1 MNWLMRYGLP
11 MLGLIWAQTNVGIGT
26 TTPTHRLHLATGTL
40 RVEALSATGTSLAQ
54 ANSQGVLGRFTDP
67 TSMSQ
72 LLLGDATWGADI
84 SDWKLTGNSGTNPA
98 THFVGTTDAQD
109 FRIGVNATTR
119 WRILASDGRHWVG
132 QNTTATLNDA
142 QVSVEAPSGWI
153 AVYGQVTGGN
163 RPAVRGT
170 SGGGSGPAVG
180 GISTATNGWGAIG
193 IGGNAALPST
203 MPTDGGGAYGVA
215 PVAGVVGVFNEA
227 NSDSRAGGAFA
238 VRDGSNTYNW
248 VYIAGQQSGNARKI
262 HGAGTASTNI
272 RDPQSSHYHTL
283 FCPEAPEALF
293 YDQGQF
299 LLTSQK
305 AFIPLDTFLARHIL
319 PPYTIY
325 LQPWAPIRLAVT
337 HTTPEG
343 FFVEAEKAPDYPIRV
358 SYLLQ
363 ARNAYADERLPEV
376 NPHRYF
382 TPFQPVTTYL
392 SPQQLHKNPKN
403 TK

>member
-1 MNWLMRYGLP
+1 
-11 MLGLIWAQTNVGIGT
+11 
-26 TTPTHRLHLATGTL
+26 
-40 RVEALSATGTSLAQ
+40 
-54 ANSQGVLGRFTDP
+54 
-67 TSMSQ
+67 
-72 LLLGDATWGADI
+72 
-84 SDWKLTGNSGTNPA
+84 
-98 THFVGTTDAQD
+98 
-109 FRIGVNATTR
+109 
-119 WRILASDGRHWVG
+119 
-132 QNTTATLNDA
+132 
-142 QVSVEAPSGWI
+142 
-153 AVYGQVTGGN
+153 
-163 RPAVRGT
+163 
-170 SGGGSGPAVG
+170 VG
-180 GISTATNGWGAIG
+180 GISTAADGWGAIG
-193 IGGNAALPST
+193 IGGNAALPS

-215 PVAGVVGVFNEA
+215 PVAGVVGVFTAA
-227 NSDSRAGGAFA
+227 NSNSRAGGAFA
-238 VRDGSNTYNW
+238 VRDAGGTYNW
-248 VYIAGQQSGNARKI
+248 VYIAGQESGDARKI

-272 RDPQSSHYHTL
+272 RDPQSGHYHTL

-343 FFVEAEKAPDYPIRV
+343 FFVEAEKAPDHPIRV

-363 ARNAYADERLPEV
+363 ARNAYANERLPEV

-392 SPQQLHKNPKN
+392 TPQELKNPK
-403 TK
+403 

>member
-1 MNWLMRYGLP
+1 MSWLMRYGFIIY
-11 MLGLIWAQTNVGIGT
+11 GLLWAQTNVGIGT
-26 TTPTHRLHLATGTL
+26 GNPTHRLHLGTGTL
-40 RVEALSATGTSLAQ
+40 RVEDLSGPGTSLAQ
-54 ANSQGVLGRFTDP
+54 TSSTGVLGRFTDP
-67 TSMSQ
+67 TSAAQ
-72 LLLGDATWGADI
+72 ILRGNATWGADV
-84 SDWKLTGNSGTNPA
+84 SDWKITGNSGTDPS

-132 QNTTATLNDA
+132 QNSTATLSNA
-142 QVSVEAPSGWI
+142 QVSVQAPSGWI
-153 AVYGQVTGGN
+153 AVYGQVTGGD

-180 GISTATNGWGAIG
+180 GISTATDGWGAIG
-193 IGGNAALPST
+193 IGGNATLPST
-203 MPTDGGGAYGVA
+203 MPTNGGGAYGVA
-215 PVAGVVGVFNEA
+215 PVAGVVGAFTEA

-238 VRDGSNTYNW
+238 VRDGIGAYNW
-248 VYIAGQQSGNARKI
+248 VYIAGQESGNARKI

-272 RDPQSSHYHTL
+272 RDPQSGRYHTL

-293 YDQGQF
+293 WDQGDF

-305 AFIPLDTFLARHIL
+305 VFIPFDPLLAQHIL
-319 PPYTIY
+319 PPYSVY
-325 LQPWAPIRLAVT
+325 LQPWGPIQVSVT
-337 HTTPEG
+337 QITPEG
-343 FFVEAEKAPDYPIRV
+343 FLVEAEKAPDHPIRV

-363 ARNAYADERLPEV
+363 ARNAYANERLPEV

-392 SPQQLHKNPKN
+392 TPQELKNPK
-403 TK
+403 

>member
-1 MNWLMRYGLP
+1 
-11 MLGLIWAQTNVGIGT
+11 
-26 TTPTHRLHLATGTL
+26 
-40 RVEALSATGTSLAQ
+40 
-54 ANSQGVLGRFTDP
+54 
-67 TSMSQ
+67 
-72 LLLGDATWGADI
+72 
-84 SDWKLTGNSGTNPA
+84 
-98 THFVGTTDAQD
+98 
-109 FRIGVNATTR
+109 
-119 WRILASDGRHWVG
+119 
-132 QNTTATLNDA
+132 
-142 QVSVEAPSGWI
+142 
-153 AVYGQVTGGN
+153 
-163 RPAVRGT
+163 
-170 SGGGSGPAVG
+170 
-180 GISTATNGWGAIG
+180 
-193 IGGNAALPST
+193 

-215 PVAGVVGVFNEA
+215 PVAGVVGVFTAA
-227 NSDSRAGGAFA
+227 NSNSRAGGAFA
-238 VRDGSNTYNW
+238 VRDAGGTYNW
-248 VYIAGQQSGNARKI
+248 VYIAGQESGDARKI

-272 RDPQSSHYHTL
+272 RDPQSGHYHTL

-343 FFVEAEKAPDYPIRV
+343 FFVEAEKAPDHPIRV

-363 ARNAYADERLPEV
+363 ARNAYANERLPEV

-392 SPQQLHKNPKN
+392 SPQQLHENPKN

>member
-1 MNWLMRYGLP
+1 MNRLMRYGFVIY
-11 MLGLIWAQTNVGIGT
+11 GLLWAQTNVGIGT
-26 TTPTHRLHLATGTL
+26 SSPTHRLHLGTGTL
-40 RVEALSATGTSLAQ
+40 RVQDLSGTGTSLAQ
-54 ANSQGVLGRFTDP
+54 TSSTGVLGRFTDP
-67 TSMSQ
+67 TSAAQ
-72 LLLGDATWGADI
+72 ILRGNQTWGADV
-84 SDWKLTGNSGTNPA
+84 SDWKITGNSGTNPS

-109 FRIGVNATTR
+109 FRIGVEATTR
-119 WRILASDGRHWVG
+119 WRILASGGRHWVG
-132 QNTTATLNDA
+132 QNTTATLNNA

-153 AVYGQVTGGN
+153 AVYGRVTGGN

-193 IGGNAALPST
+193 IGGNATLPST

-215 PVAGVVGVFNEA
+215 PVAGVVGVFTEA
-227 NSDSRAGGAFA
+227 NSNNRAGGAFA
-238 VRDGSNTYNW
+238 VKDAGGTYNW
-248 VYIAGQQSGNARKI
+248 VYIAGQEGGNARKI

-272 RDPQSSHYHTL
+272 RDPRSGHYHTL

-343 FFVEAEKAPDYPIRV
+343 FFVEAEKAPDHPIRV

-392 SPQQLHKNPKN
+392 TPQELKNPK
-403 TK
+403 